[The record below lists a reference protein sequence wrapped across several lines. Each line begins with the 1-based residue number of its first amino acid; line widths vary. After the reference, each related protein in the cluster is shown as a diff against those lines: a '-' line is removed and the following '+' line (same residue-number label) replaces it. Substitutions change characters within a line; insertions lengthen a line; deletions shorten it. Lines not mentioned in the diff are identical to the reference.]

1 MDGKKIGIIVGAV
14 VIIALLIFFILG
26 FLGKNNN
33 GGRLVIDYPEV
44 SKNALYD
51 ERIFDSEHMHE
62 VSITIAKDD
71 WKDLVANP
79 LDKTNY
85 KVKISIDGETFEN
98 VAFRTK
104 GNSSLKNIAEG
115 PSGGP
120 ASTRFSYQVDFDK
133 YDKKQTYFGLDT
145 LNLNNV
151 FGDATY
157 LNDHISYYLFRKM
170 GVPAPLDSY
179 VYLKINNRPIGIYSA
194 VEEVSE
200 SFLKRNNLDGNLYK
214 PEQTNGKNY
223 GASLAYRG
231 DKTTNYSDIFSNSKT
246 DITMETR
253 FKKPLSGIIPPL
265 VTPLKNNETLDV
277 ESLER
282 LIEHLIE
289 GGVHGLFVLGT
300 TGEEQSLSYDVR
312 KQMIKESCRINRGRL
327 PLLAC
332 ITDTSIEESI
342 RLARKAADYGAD
354 GVVSAPPYY
363 FATGQPELAQF
374 YEELVP
380 QLPLPVFLYNMPSHV
395 KVSFAPD
402 TVARIAKNVQVV
414 GFKDSSANAVYFQ
427 SVMYKMQH
435 RPDFA
440 MLVGPEEITGECVLL
455 GAQGGINGGAN
466 MFPELYVAMY
476 NAASARDINRV
487 LELQQLIM
495 QISTTIYTVG
505 RHGSSYLKGLKCAL
519 SLLGIINDDFV
530 ASPFYKFEAP
540 EREKIRQALD
550 ALPIKNGK
558 LCI

>member
-1 MDGKKIGIIVGAV
+1 M
-14 VIIALLIFFILG
+14 
-26 FLGKNNN
+26 
-33 GGRLVIDYPEV
+33 
-44 SKNALYD
+44 
-51 ERIFDSEHMHE
+51 
-62 VSITIAKDD
+62 
-71 WKDLVANP
+71 
-79 LDKTNY
+79 
-85 KVKISIDGETFEN
+85 ETLQ
-98 VAFRTK
+98 RH
-104 GNSSLKNIAEG
+104 
-115 PSGGP
+115 
-120 ASTRFSYQVDFDK
+120 
-133 YDKKQTYFGLDT
+133 T
-145 LNLNNV
+145 L
-151 FGDATY
+151 
-157 LNDHISYYLFRKM
+157 
-170 GVPAPLDSY
+170 
-179 VYLKINNRPIGIYSA
+179 
-194 VEEVSE
+194 
-200 SFLKRNNLDGNLYK
+200 
-214 PEQTNGKNY
+214 TNGQRN
-223 GASLAYRG
+223 
-231 DKTTNYSDIFSNSKT
+231 
-246 DITMETR
+246 
-253 FKKPLSGIIPPL
+253 FKRPLSGIIPPL
-265 VTPLKNNETLDV
+265 VTPLKDNETLDV

-342 RLARKAADYGAD
+342 RLAKKAADYGAD

-402 TVARIAKNVQVV
+402 TVARIAKNEQVV
-414 GFKDSSANAVYFQ
+414 GFKDSSANTVYFQ
-427 SVMYKMQH
+427 SVMFKMQH
-435 RPDFA
+435 RKDFA

-476 NAASARDINRV
+476 NAASV
-487 LELQQLIM
+487 LQQLIM
-495 QISTTIYTVG
+495 QISTSIYTVG

-540 EREKIRQALD
+540 ERDKIRAALD

-558 LCI
+558 LQL

>member
-1 MDGKKIGIIVGAV
+1 
-14 VIIALLIFFILG
+14 
-26 FLGKNNN
+26 
-33 GGRLVIDYPEV
+33 
-44 SKNALYD
+44 
-51 ERIFDSEHMHE
+51 
-62 VSITIAKDD
+62 
-71 WKDLVANP
+71 
-79 LDKTNY
+79 
-85 KVKISIDGETFEN
+85 
-98 VAFRTK
+98 
-104 GNSSLKNIAEG
+104 
-115 PSGGP
+115 
-120 ASTRFSYQVDFDK
+120 
-133 YDKKQTYFGLDT
+133 
-145 LNLNNV
+145 
-151 FGDATY
+151 
-157 LNDHISYYLFRKM
+157 
-170 GVPAPLDSY
+170 
-179 VYLKINNRPIGIYSA
+179 
-194 VEEVSE
+194 
-200 SFLKRNNLDGNLYK
+200 
-214 PEQTNGKNY
+214 
-223 GASLAYRG
+223 
-231 DKTTNYSDIFSNSKT
+231 
-246 DITMETR
+246 METN
-253 FKKPLSGIIPPL
+253 FKRPLSGIIPPL
-265 VTPLKNNETLDV
+265 VTPLINNETLDV

-312 KQMIKESCRINRGRL
+312 KQMIKEACRINHGRL

-332 ITDTSIEESI
+332 ITDTSIEESV

-402 TVARIAKNVQVV
+402 TVARIARNEQVV
-414 GFKDSSANAVYFQ
+414 GFKDSSANTVYFQ

-476 NAASARDINRV
+476 NAASERDINRV
-487 LELQQLIM
+487 LDLQQLIM

-505 RHGSSYLKGLKCAL
+505 KHGSSYLKGLKCAL

-530 ASPFYKFEAP
+530 ASPFYKFETP
-540 EREKIRQALD
+540 ERDKIRQALD